1 MFDCDNEKKIKI
13 VLQSC
18 LIKLTHYENNNN
30 SQEYSLNFGQV
41 VNEILSCLDFLRKVE
56 LYKEEAIYLNLFI
69 DVFSSIPVEDETK
82 IKFIQ
87 R

>member
-18 LIKLTHYENNNN
+18 LVKLSHFENNSN
-30 SQEYSLNFGQV
+30 SQEYSLNFTHV
-41 VNEILSCLDFLRKVE
+41 INEILGCLDFLRKVE

-69 DVFSSIPVEDETK
+69 DVFNTIPVEDETK